1 MLTKPEN
8 SAIKKWGRQEMAI
21 EAHERKVK
29 GTLVIALAMIIN
41 HRKDIDWVKDGNIS
55 EIDLKRVQERILA
68 SNWYE
73 TDFYERLGSAVF
85 RLVGKSRPEGAYE
98 FGEGIMW
105 QILKRVYGANLLRND
120 PKDGLARFAGLYNG
134 IFFNTQQAEFKSTP
148 EGGIFKIS
156 DPYGFPTQE
165 SFVPMIKSLLAKIVR
180 ENNVENIS
188 VVCEEESQLI
198 SKKLNSA
205 TYRISWKTK

>member
-1 MLTKPEN
+1 
-8 SAIKKWGRQEMAI
+8 MAT
-21 EAHERKVK
+21 EAQERKVK

-41 HRKDIDWVKDGNIS
+41 HRKDIDWVKDGNIT
-55 EIDLKRVQERILA
+55 ENDLKRVKERILA

-73 TDFYERLGSAVF
+73 IDFYERLGSAVF

-105 QILKRVYGANLLRND
+105 QILKRVYGANLVRND
-120 PKDGLARFAGLYNG
+120 PRDGLTRFAGLYNG
-134 IFFNTQQAEFKSTP
+134 IFFNTQQAKFKPTS
-148 EGGIFKIS
+148 EGGEFKIS

-180 ENNVENIS
+180 ENNVENVS
-188 VVCEEESQLI
+188 VLCEEENQLL
-198 SKKLNSA
+198 SKKIYSA
-205 TYRISWKTK
+205 TYKISWKTK